1 MYNPP
6 NLVFWGCLIFKMEFE
21 MELPAPAEDILNE
34 LGLNPVISAAGTTT
48 AYGGS
53 RLRPEVMDAMNR
65 ASNTM
70 VNIDALNAA
79 AGKIL
84 AQYSGAEAG
93 LVTSGAAGGLVLQ
106 AAAVIAGTEPI
117 KMNKLPDTDGMKNEI
132 IIHRSHRFPYDQC
145 YLSVGA
151 KFVEIGDGRRCNEW
165 ELEGSFKENTA
176 ASAYLF

>member
-1 MYNPP
+1 
-6 NLVFWGCLIFKMEFE
+6 

-34 LGLNPVISAAGTTT
+34 LGLNSVISAAGTTT

-70 VNIDALNAA
+70 VNIDALNGA

-84 AQYSGAEAG
+84 AEYSGAEAG

-106 AAAVIAGTEPI
+106 AAAVIAGSAPC
-117 KMNKLPDTDGMKNEI
+117 
-132 IIHRSHRFPYDQC
+132 RSF
-145 YLSVGA
+145 VGPRSDRSL
-151 KFVEIGDGRRCNEW
+151 GDPHLVDLVGPVGESRPPGV
-165 ELEGSFKENTA
+165 LVHVG
-176 ASAYLF
+176 